1 MVVKRL
7 TTLLT
12 VAVAILAKV
21 GPKNFA
27 NKLASLSKSNEMSKQ
42 MININELFFP
52 SDIKISNTKQT
63 LIGGGLRSKWGFKVY
78 SVGIYR

>member
-21 GPKNFA
+21 GPKNLA
-27 NKLASLSKSNEMSKQ
+27 NKLASISRRNNEMSKQ
-42 MININELFFP
+42 MININELC
-52 SDIKISNTKQT
+52 KYN
-63 LIGGGLRSKWGFKVY
+63 
-78 SVGIYR
+78 

>member
-21 GPKNFA
+21 GPKNLA
-27 NKLASLSKSNEMSKQ
+27 NKLASISRRNNEMSKQ
-42 MININELFFP
+42 MININELC
-52 SDIKISNTKQT
+52 KYN
-63 LIGGGLRSKWGFKVY
+63 LRHVFVM
-78 SVGIYR
+78 